1 MSSEQMLGQ
10 KFLKEIGVE
19 DADCILE
26 ALKKYGNEDLIDK
39 WVSVKMIATEAR
51 RTSIAKRAGYT
62 NPTDRS
68 MNLFSDRG
76 EDWRVD
82 ADDNLED

>member
-19 DADCILE
+19 DADYILE

-39 WVSVKMIATEAR
+39 WVSVKMIATEVR
-51 RTSIAKRAGYT
+51 KTPIAKRAGYI

-68 MNLFSDRG
+68 MNLFWDRD

>member
-19 DADCILE
+19 DTDYILE
-26 ALKKYGNEDLIDK
+26 ALRKYGNQDLIDK
-39 WVSVKMIATEAR
+39 WISVKMIPTEAR
-51 RTSIAKRAGYT
+51 RTPISKRAGYK
-62 NPTDRS
+62 NATDLS
-68 MNLFSDRG
+68 PNLYWNLDK
-76 EDWRVD
+76 DWRVD